1 MDEQAIRRLVAGLAQ
16 GMAHVTALADESM
29 TIVWIS
35 PSVRDLM
42 GWSTNELIGRNAVEL
57 VHPDDVEG
65 VLRILAAEAEV
76 PTPYGVDP
84 ARKSTNRTRFVDA
97 SGGWRA
103 FDIAANNQ
111 SANPDVRGFV
121 FILSDSTEQ
130 RLLELVYDSMTAGSS
145 VAVTARRVVE
155 MLSWQTEESLVTARL
170 DGVETVS
177 AGIPIEGRVE
187 LVLPVSSSGSIAI
200 EHDAAGVP
208 STWFVV
214 LAERAAALL
223 DVAVTRHLGE
233 MALRRRLDEKTA
245 LISAVSHDLRSPV
258 AAIHLMASLLED
270 SSDALTVEQR
280 RELARRIGTDARRT
294 SRLLADLTSLD
305 RLLHGSGDLVTQRVP
320 LHGLMERV
328 LSEADAADHTV
339 VLAPDGAGHA
349 AAGDPVLIERIVD
362 NLVMNALKH
371 TPVGSRIEVSIEAHG
386 DREVMV
392 HVDDDGP
399 GVAAPMRAALFDA
412 YVRGDDTT
420 LRPGSGMGLYLVR
433 TFAEVQGGGVVCDA
447 SPLGG
452 ARFSVTLPRS
462 PD

>member
-1 MDEQAIRRLVAGLAQ
+1 MDEVLSRTLAGLSK
-16 GMAHVTALADESM
+16 GMAYVTALASPEM
-29 TIVWIS
+29 VIEWIS
-35 PSVRDLM
+35 PSVHDLM
-42 GWSTNELIGRNAVEL
+42 GWSADELIGRNAVEL

-65 VLRILAAEAEV
+65 VLRILAAEAEA
-76 PTPYGVDP
+76 PTPYGADP
-84 ARKSTNRTRFVDA
+84 ARRSTNRTRFADA

-103 FDIAANNQ
+103 FDVAANNQ
-111 SANPDVRGFV
+111 SANPEVGGFV

-130 RLLELVYDSMTAGSS
+130 RLLELVYDSMTTGSS

-155 MLSWQTEESLVTARL
+155 LLSWQTEESLVTARL

-177 AGIPIEGRVE
+177 AGVAVEGRLE

-233 MALRRRLDEKTA
+233 LALRRRLDEKTA

-258 AAIHLMASLLED
+258 AAIHLMASLLEE
-270 SSDALTVEQR
+270 SSDALSVEQR

-305 RLLHGSGDLVTQRVP
+305 RLLHGSGDLVTQRVSV
-320 LHGLMERV
+320 HGLIERV
-328 LSEADAADHTV
+328 LGEADAVDHAV
-339 VLAPDGAGHA
+339 VLVPDDAGLA
-349 AAGDPVLIERIVD
+349 AIADPVLTERIVD

-371 TPVGSRIEVSIEAHG
+371 TPVGSRIVVSVEAQGEHEV
-386 DREVMV
+386 VV

-399 GVAAPMRAALFDA
+399 GIAAPMRAALFDA
-412 YVRGDDTT
+412 YVRGDDTA

-433 TFAEVQGGGVVCDA
+433 TFADVQGGGVVCDA

-452 ARFSVTLPRS
+452 ARFSVTLPRWQG
-462 PD
+462 